1 MKKVLIGTSCAA
13 LVLAV
18 SAYGARTSGSSASIQ
33 TQAALYQIDQI
44 ERSWHQAAS
53 TKNLNL
59 MMSLWA
65 QNSSATIAG
74 KTYTGTTQIR
84 SLFSK
89 AGPFQ
94 PQNHWISDTP
104 AYKLRTT
111 VNGNKGTLY
120 FECHYV
126 DVDTAKVVAV
136 VGADLDV
143 QKIHGKWLVVDL
155 ASSSP
160 TLQP

>member
-1 MKKVLIGTSCAA
+1 MKKVLIGAA
-13 LVLAV
+13 AAGLVFAV
-18 SAYGARTSGSSASIQ
+18 SAYGARSGSLNASIQ
-33 TQAALYQIDQI
+33 KQATLYQIDQI
-44 ERSWHQAAS
+44 ERSWHKAAS

-65 QNSSATIAG
+65 SNSSATIAG
-74 KTYTGTTQIR
+74 KTYTGTAQIR

-104 AYKLRTT
+104 AWKIRTT
-111 VNGNKGTLY
+111 VNGNRGTLY

-126 DVDTAKVVAV
+126 DIDTSKVVAV

>member
-1 MKKVLIGTSCAA
+1 MKQVLIGATAA
-13 LVLAV
+13 GLVFAV
-18 SAYGARTSGSSASIQ
+18 SAYAAQRSTPSATIQ
-33 TQAALYQIDQI
+33 KQAALYQIDQI
-44 ERSWHQAAS
+44 ERSWHKAAS
-53 TKNLNL
+53 THNLNL

-65 QNSSATIAG
+65 PNSSATIAG
-74 KTYTGTTQIR
+74 KTYSGTAAIR
-84 SLFSK
+84 TLFSK

-104 AYKLRTT
+104 AWKIRTT

-126 DVDTAKVVAV
+126 DIDTSKVVAV

-143 QKIHGKWLVVDL
+143 QKINGKWLVVDL